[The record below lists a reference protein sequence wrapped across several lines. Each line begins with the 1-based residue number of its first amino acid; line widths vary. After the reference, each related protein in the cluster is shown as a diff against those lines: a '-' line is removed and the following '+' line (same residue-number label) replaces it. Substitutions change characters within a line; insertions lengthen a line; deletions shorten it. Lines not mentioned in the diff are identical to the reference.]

1 MDAREIIGLVLL
13 AAAGAYLITRA
24 NPASAY
30 ALYPAPGALPD
41 RSINL
46 LPDWAPDYAQ
56 GFDTAPPASPDA
68 ADWYPGD
75 AWIEPAPAPYNAG
88 GMTLDPW
95 AELQSPTADEEITV
109 DFSTMTEDFSPGAA
123 PSLDQRINAF
133 LAMIR
138 ELESNNDYAVI
149 VGGAHFADFSDHPRI
164 YVKKYNSTAAGAYQ
178 IIRSTWDSVIQPALN
193 LPDFSPASQDRAAL
207 YLLQYR
213 GAYAALVANDLDRAL
228 RLASL
233 EWAALPYSS
242 AGQNPKSLAQATS
255 VYESFLYA

>member
-1 MDAREIIGLVLL
+1 MDAREIIGFILLV
-13 AAAGAYLITRA
+13 T
-24 NPASAY
+24 ASAY
-30 ALYPAPGALPD
+30 LVSRSSQATAYAPYPAPGALPD

-56 GFDTAPPASPDA
+56 SSGMAPPASPEF
-68 ADWYPGD
+68 ADWYTQASP
-75 AWIEPAPAPYNAG
+75 IEPAPYNPG

-95 AELQSPTADEEITV
+95 AELQAPTADEEITV
-109 DFSTMTEDFSPGAA
+109 DFPAMTEDFSPGAT
-123 PSLDQRINAF
+123 PSLDQRVNAF

-164 YVKKYNSTAAGAYQ
+164 YVKKYNSSAAGAYQ
-178 IIRSTWDSVIQPALN
+178 ITRLTWNTVIQPALN

-213 GAYAALVANDLDRAL
+213 GAYAALVANDLDRAM